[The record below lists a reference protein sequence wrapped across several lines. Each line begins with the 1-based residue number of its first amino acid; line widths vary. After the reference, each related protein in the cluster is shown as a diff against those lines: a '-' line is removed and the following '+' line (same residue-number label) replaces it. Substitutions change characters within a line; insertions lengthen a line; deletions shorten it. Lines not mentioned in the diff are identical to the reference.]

1 MASKSRRTFLKH
13 VGAAT
18 VAAPLFVR
26 HLISAPPSRRVRHA
40 CFGAEGMGA
49 SDMGSLAGHPNVQI
63 VCVAEVDTTRQ
74 ARVRKT
80 YPDGN
85 VNIYQDWRVMLD
97 KEGKNLDTVNVSTPD
112 HMHAPMAMSAMQ
124 LGLHAYVQ
132 KPLAHDIYEVRRLTE
147 YARERKLVTQM
158 GIQVHSDVPYRLGVQ
173 LIRDGAVGPVREVHS
188 FSDKKWGDPNARPDR
203 NDPVPASLNW
213 DGWIGVA
220 PARPFLGMGY
230 YHPGNW
236 RRRLDF
242 GTGTFG
248 DMGCHIYDPVFE
260 ALALT
265 APLSVRSEGAAPNR
279 HNWANNAVIRYVFPG
294 TRYTEGRTVRVTW
307 YDGDERPP
315 REIQALVAPHKMPG
329 QGSIFIGAKGV
340 MLLPH
345 VARPV
350 LLPARDFQ
358 DFPMPNVQ
366 GTNHYHQFINA
377 VLGNG
382 RTSAGF
388 DYSGPLTETVLLGG
402 VATHFPKTTLEW
414 DSAKLTFRKSPEA
427 DRLLRRT
434 YRKGW
439 EVNGLSGR
447 S

>member
-1 MASKSRRTFLKH
+1 MVRKTRRTFLGH
-13 VGAAT
+13 VTAAAL
-18 VAAPLFVR
+18 AAPVFVR
-26 HLISAPPSRRVRHA
+26 NLISAPPSRRVRHA

-49 SDMGSLAGHPNVQI
+49 ADMGSLASHPNVQI
-63 VCVAEVDTTRQ
+63 TCIAEVDTARQ
-74 ARVRKT
+74 ARVRKL
-80 YPDGN
+80 YADGS
-85 VNIYQDWRVMLD
+85 VNIYQDWRVLLD
-97 KEGKNLDTVNVSTPD
+97 KEGKNLDSVNVSTPD
-112 HMHAPMAMSAMQ
+112 HMHAPIAMSAMQ

-147 YARERKLVTQM
+147 YARDRKLITQM
-158 GIQVHSDVPYRLGVQ
+158 GIQVHSDTPYRLAVQ
-173 LIRDGAVGPVREVHS
+173 LVRDGAIGPVREVHTW
-188 FSDKKWGDPNARPDR
+188 SDKKWGDPSARPER
-203 NDPVPASLNW
+203 KDPVPASLNW
-213 DGWIGVA
+213 DAWLGVA
-220 PARPFLGMGY
+220 PAQPFLGMGY

-265 APLSVRSEGAAPNR
+265 APLSVRSEGPAPNR
-279 HNWANNAVIRYVFPG
+279 HNWANNAIIQYVFPG
-294 TRYTEGRTVRVTW
+294 TRFTEGKTVRITW
-307 YDGDERPP
+307 YDGDAKPSADV
-315 REIQALVAPHKMPG
+315 QARMAPQKMPG
-329 QGSIFIGAKGV
+329 QGSLFIGVKGV

-345 VARPV
+345 VARPI
-350 LLPARDFQ
+350 LLPASAYQGFQ
-358 DFPMPNVQ
+358 LPSVT
-366 GTNHYHQFINA
+366 GANHYHQFINA
-377 VLGNG
+377 ILANG

-414 DSAKLTFRKSPEA
+414 DSAKLVFRKAPEA
-427 DRLLRRT
+427 DRLVRRS

-439 EVNGLSGR
+439 EVSGLSG